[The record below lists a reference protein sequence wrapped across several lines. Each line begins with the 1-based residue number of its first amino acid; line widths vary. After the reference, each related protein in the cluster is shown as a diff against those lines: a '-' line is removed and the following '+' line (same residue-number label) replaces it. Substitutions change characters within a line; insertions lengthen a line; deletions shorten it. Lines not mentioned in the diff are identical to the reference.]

1 MQEYPVAL
9 PHRRFVPF
17 PLIQIMFL
25 IGQLRTVQC
34 PQPTFW
40 ATATKQAWFSQIREF
55 ECVYLSSPIAI
66 FADKKF
72 TNISGDDNKNSRTEL
87 QPKNFKYSFSNAPF
101 FCYRL
106 SYQWDYLDILF
117 FH

>member
-9 PHRRFVPF
+9 PHRWFVPF

-55 ECVYLSSPIAI
+55 ECVFLSSPIAI

-72 TNISGDDNKNSRTEL
+72 TNISEDDNKNSRTEL

-106 SYQWDYLDILF
+106 SYQWDYLDILV